1 MESILSA
8 IAELS
13 TWIITVAACIH
24 LAIFAGLV
32 LWSKRDMHILAGAL
46 QDYTRDLKQHSV
58 LDPTAHLTDQME
70 AFLADVEDVLNDPT
84 RIEERRAL
92 RNRIGLLDEK
102 RRYLHAL
109 RFETVA
115 NSARTM
121 IEAYPLAGVLGT
133 IISIG
138 AALNVSSGAETET
151 LSVIVA
157 RFGDAIWSTFA
168 GLSFGLLLL
177 LVSSLLEPS
186 FQRLGEVRTHVR
198 TVVSA
203 VKGRLGTECSEKGS
217 PDTASIPEEEIAATR
232 TDDNVTTT

>member
-1 MESILSA
+1 MDNILSA
-8 IAELS
+8 LAELS
-13 TWIITVAACIH
+13 TWIITVAACFH
-24 LAIFAGLV
+24 LAVFAGLV
-32 LWSKRDMHILAGAL
+32 LWMRRDMHVLTGAL
-46 QDYTRDLKQHSV
+46 QDYTRGLKQHSV

-70 AFLADVEDVLNDPT
+70 AFLADVEDVLNDPSRKQERQELRT
-84 RIEERRAL
+84 RI
-92 RNRIGLLDEK
+92 GVLDEK

-109 RFETVA
+109 RFETIA

-138 AALNVSSGAETET
+138 AALNHSSADGTET
-151 LSVIVA
+151 LGIIVA

-168 GLSFGLLLL
+168 GLSFGLILL

-186 FQRLGEVRTHVR
+186 FQRLGEVRKHVR

-203 VKGRLGTECSEKGS
+203 VKSRLGTEPEKEK
-217 PDTASIPEEEIAATR
+217 P
-232 TDDNVTTT
+232 

>member
-1 MESILSA
+1 MDNILSA

-13 TWIITVAACIH
+13 TWIITVAACFH
-24 LAIFAGLV
+24 LAVFAGLV
-32 LWSKRDMHILAGAL
+32 LWAKRDMHILTGAL

-70 AFLADVEDVLNDPT
+70 AFLADVEDVINDPT
-84 RIEERRAL
+84 RTEERQAL
-92 RNRIGLLDEK
+92 RTRIGVLDEK

-109 RFETVA
+109 RFETIA

-138 AALNVSSGAETET
+138 AALNLSSGAETEA
-151 LSVIVA
+151 LSIIVA

-186 FQRLGEVRTHVR
+186 FQRLSEVRAHVR

-203 VKGRLGTECSEKGS
+203 VKSRLGTE
-217 PDTASIPEEEIAATR
+217 
-232 TDDNVTTT
+232 VTKETLTPKP